1 MRLFV
6 GVRPPDDVLDLIA
19 DLPRRSRAGLRWTT
33 RDQWHVTL
41 RFLGEV
47 EDPTVVVEA
56 LDGVDARR
64 FAACEAAVGPV
75 IETLSR
81 QVVALPVGGLDDLA
95 AAVIGATHTLGR
107 PPPEDRPFR
116 GHLTLA
122 RLARSARGSARRLA
136 GGIVGRPLSARFTVS
151 DVRVVRS
158 HLGRGGAR
166 YEDVY
171 VRHLG

>member
-19 DLPRRSRAGLRWTT
+19 ELPRRAQTGLRWTT

-41 RFLGEV
+41 RFLGEI
-47 EDPTVVVEA
+47 EDPTAVVEA
-56 LDGVDARR
+56 LESADPARLV
-64 FAACEAAVGPV
+64 ACEATVGPLV
-75 IETLSR
+75 ETLSR
-81 QVVALPVGGLDDLA
+81 QVVALPVAGLDDLA
-95 AAVIGATHTLGR
+95 AAVVEATGRLGR
-107 PPPEDRPFR
+107 PPEDRPFR

-122 RLARSARGSARRLA
+122 RLSPSARGSARRLA
-136 GGIVGRPLSARFTVS
+136 GEIVGCPVSARFAVS
-151 DVRVVRS
+151 DVWLVRS
-158 HLGRGGAR
+158 HLGRAGAR

>member
-1 MRLFV
+1 VRLFV

-19 DLPRRSRAGLRWTT
+19 GLPRRAQVGLRWTT

-56 LDGVDARR
+56 LERADPAVLV
-64 FAACEAAVGPV
+64 ACEAVVGPV
-75 IETLSR
+75 VETLSR
-81 QVVALPVGGLDDLA
+81 QVVALPVAGLDGLA
-95 AAVIGATHTLGR
+95 AAVVGATAGLGR
-107 PPPEDRPFR
+107 PPDDRPFR
-116 GHLTLA
+116 GHVTLA
-122 RLARSARGSARRLA
+122 RLARSTRGSARRLA
-136 GGIVGRPLSARFTVS
+136 GEVVGRPVSARFAVS

-158 HLGRGGAR
+158 HLGRTGAR
-166 YEDVY
+166 YEDIY

>member
-19 DLPRRSRAGLRWTT
+19 DLPRRAQAGLRWTT

-47 EDPTVVVEA
+47 EDPAVVVDA
-56 LDGVDARR
+56 LDGVDANRLVAR
-64 FAACEAAVGPV
+64 EATVGPMV
-75 IETLSR
+75 ETLSR
-81 QVVALPVGGLDDLA
+81 QVVALPVAGLDDLA
-95 AAVIGATHTLGR
+95 TAVIEATRALGR
-107 PPPEDRPFR
+107 PPDDRPFR
-116 GHLTLA
+116 GHVTLA

-136 GGIVGRPLSARFTVS
+136 GETVGRPLSARFTVS

>member
-6 GVRPPDDVLDLIA
+6 GVRPPDEVLDLIA
-19 DLPRRSRAGLRWTT
+19 DLPRRAQAGLRWTT

-47 EDPTVVVEA
+47 EDPTVVVDA
-56 LDGVDARR
+56 LDGVDARG

-81 QVVALPVGGLDDLA
+81 QVVALPVAGLNDLA
-95 AAVIGATHTLGR
+95 AAVIDATHALGR
-107 PPPEDRPFR
+107 PPEDRPFR

-122 RLARSARGSARRLA
+122 RLARSARGSARRHA

-151 DVRVVRS
+151 DVRVIRS

>member
-6 GVRPPDDVLDLIA
+6 GVRPPDDVLDLVA
-19 DLPRRSRAGLRWTT
+19 DLPRRAQAGLRWTT

-47 EDPTVVVEA
+47 EDPTVVVDA
-56 LDGVDARR
+56 LDGIGADG
-64 FAACEAAVGPV
+64 FAACEAAVGPMV
-75 IETLSR
+75 ETLSR
-81 QVVALPVGGLDDLA
+81 QVVALPVVGLDHLA
-95 AAVIGATHTLGR
+95 AAVIEATRTLGR
-107 PPPEDRPFR
+107 PPEDRPFR

-136 GGIVGRPLSARFTVS
+136 GGMVGRPLSARFTVS
-151 DVRVVRS
+151 DVRIVRS

>member
-1 MRLFV
+1 
-6 GVRPPDDVLDLIA
+6 
-19 DLPRRSRAGLRWTT
+19 
-33 RDQWHVTL
+33 VTL

-47 EDPTVVVEA
+47 EDPTVVVDA
-56 LDGVDARR
+56 LDGVDARG

-81 QVVALPVGGLDDLA
+81 QVVALPVAGLDDLA
-95 AAVIGATHTLGR
+95 AAVIEATHALGR
-107 PPPEDRPFR
+107 PPEDRPFR

-122 RLARSARGSARRLA
+122 RLARSARGSARRHA

>member
-6 GVRPPDDVLDLIA
+6 GVRPPDHVLDLVA
-19 DLPRRSRAGLRWTT
+19 DLPRRAQAGLRWTT

-47 EDPTVVVEA
+47 EDPAVVVDA
-56 LDGVDARR
+56 LDRIDASG
-64 FAACEAAVGPV
+64 FIACEAAVGPMV
-75 IETLSR
+75 ETLSR
-81 QVVALPVGGLDDLA
+81 RVVALPVAGLDDLA
-95 AAVIGATHTLGR
+95 AAVIDATRTLGR
-107 PPPEDRPFR
+107 PPEDRPFR

-136 GGIVGRPLSARFTVS
+136 GGIVGRPLSARFMVS
-151 DVRVVRS
+151 DVRVVGS

-166 YEDVY
+166 HEDVH

>member
-19 DLPRRSRAGLRWTT
+19 DLPRRAQTGLRWTT
-33 RDQWHVTL
+33 REQWHVTL

-47 EDPTVVVEA
+47 ADPTAVVEA
-56 LDGVDARR
+56 LDGADPARLV
-64 FAACEAAVGPV
+64 ACEATVGPV
-75 IETLSR
+75 VETLSR
-81 QVVALPVGGLDDLA
+81 QVVALPVAGLDDLA
-95 AAVIGATHTLGR
+95 MAVVEATGTLGR
-107 PPPEDRPFR
+107 PPEDRPFH
-116 GHLTLA
+116 GHITLA
-122 RLARSARGSARRLA
+122 RLARSARGSARRLT
-136 GGIVGRPLSARFTVS
+136 GEIVGRPLSARFAVS

-158 HLGRGGAR
+158 HLGRAGAR

>member
-6 GVRPPDDVLDLIA
+6 GVRPPDDVLDMIA
-19 DLPRRSRAGLRWTT
+19 DLPRRAQAGLRWTT

-47 EDPTVVVEA
+47 EDPTAVVEA
-56 LDGVDARR
+56 LDGADA
-64 FAACEAAVGPV
+64 AGLVACEATVGPV
-75 IETLSR
+75 VETLSR

-95 AAVIGATHTLGR
+95 GAVIKATRTLGR
-107 PPPEDRPFR
+107 PHEDRPFR
-116 GHLTLA
+116 GHVTLA

-136 GGIVGRPLSARFTVS
+136 GGIVGRPLSARFAVP
-151 DVRVVRS
+151 DIRVVRS

-166 YEDVY
+166 YEDIY

>member
-6 GVRPPDDVLDLIA
+6 GVRPSDDVLDLIA
-19 DLPRRSRAGLRWTT
+19 DLPRRAQAGLRWTT

-41 RFLGEV
+41 RFLGEI
-47 EDPTVVVEA
+47 EDPAVVVDA
-56 LDGVDARR
+56 LDGADAG
-64 FAACEAAVGPV
+64 FVACEATIGPMV
-75 IETLSR
+75 ETLSR
-81 QVVALPVGGLDDLA
+81 QVVALPVAGLDDVA
-95 AAVIGATHTLGR
+95 AAVIEATRTLGR
-107 PPPEDRPFR
+107 PPEDRPFR

-136 GGIVGRPLSARFTVS
+136 GGIVGRPLSARFTAS

-158 HLGRGGAR
+158 HLGRGGAH

>member
-6 GVRPPDDVLDLIA
+6 AVRPPDDVLDLMA
-19 DLPRRSRAGLRWTT
+19 GLPRRAQAGLRWTT

-47 EDPTVVVEA
+47 EDPTVVIDA
-56 LDGVDARR
+56 LDRADGTG
-64 FAACEAAVGPV
+64 FAACESTVGPMV
-75 IETLSR
+75 ETLSR
-81 QVVALPVGGLDDLA
+81 QVVAIPVSGLDDLA
-95 AAVIGATHTLGR
+95 AAVIEATNRLGR
-107 PPPEDRPFR
+107 QPEDRPFR

-136 GGIVGRPLSARFTVS
+136 DGIVGRPLSARFAVS